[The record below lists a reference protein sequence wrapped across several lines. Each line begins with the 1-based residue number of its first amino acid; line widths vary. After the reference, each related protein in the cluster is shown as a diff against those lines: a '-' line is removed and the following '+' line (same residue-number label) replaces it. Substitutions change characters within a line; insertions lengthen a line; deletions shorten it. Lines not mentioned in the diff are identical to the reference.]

1 MPLSTTSVPVLR
13 AVLRNVRIS
22 GSLKDSR
29 LPCSE
34 AFAIGGRIV
43 LSGAEDHEESADGD
57 RDPQQH
63 AENQRTRAD
72 GGEVLPRQPRADEEE
87 RHGEADA
94 RERHDVVEPW
104 LVRPSGGKRK
114 SAIEVRMKIV
124 PSDTDSSSSVAPTT
138 GPTAAIA
145 LPPQIAVPEAMR
157 CAVVW
162 LTRSARPARKPS
174 TSVIAIVAAVQ
185 AMP

>member
-72 GGEVLPRQPRADEEE
+72 GGEVLPRQPRADEAE

-104 LVRPSGGKRK
+104 LVRPRDRGEDEAADEPRGGHTCRLLAE
-114 SAIEVRMKIV
+114 SERGA
-124 PSDTDSSSSVAPTT
+124 
-138 GPTAAIA
+138 
-145 LPPQIAVPEAMR
+145 
-157 CAVVW
+157 
-162 LTRSARPARKPS
+162 
-174 TSVIAIVAAVQ
+174 
-185 AMP
+185 